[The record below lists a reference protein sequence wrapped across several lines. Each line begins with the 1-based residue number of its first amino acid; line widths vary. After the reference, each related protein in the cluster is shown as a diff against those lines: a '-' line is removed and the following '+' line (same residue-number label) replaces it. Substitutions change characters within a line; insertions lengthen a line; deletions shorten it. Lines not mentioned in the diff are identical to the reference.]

1 MSADYFHDIRD
12 MHKQSKATWTT
23 LTVLTSFIILLAKVD
38 VRIDYVHNRW
48 LIFDVPKRIFMRFI
62 P

>member
-38 VRIDYVHNRW
+38 VRIDYVHNR
-48 LIFDVPKRIFMRFI
+48 
-62 P
+62 